1 MIIKVIFFFIFNW
14 VIILII
20 FCFYFFLLLFDEFL
34 FEVSYVSK
42 EGKRDG
48 GGVVNSFSSSITGI
62 SKFECWV
69 GARGLDI
76 SGEFCWIRLSSSG
89 KSNELFEWSC
99 SEGLESSILVGLYL
113 TDGE

>member
-1 MIIKVIFFFIFNW
+1 MGYNFYYYFFVFI
-14 VIILII
+14 
-20 FCFYFFLLLFDEFL
+20 FFLLLFDEFL

-69 GARGLDI
+69 GARGLEI

-89 KSNELFEWSC
+89 KSNELFEGSC